1 MDVTKTRRQ
10 LIDQVLGN
18 MQVLAPGQTPA
29 DEDVQRVDGVIDAV
43 VVMLSALDV
52 YYVDDAGQPGP
63 LNGAIDAAAFLPLAH
78 CVAKEAGAAFGLGA
92 DPALVA
98 LDREA
103 KAELRTIGRPAG
115 TKRLLTVDRALTLP
129 RRGVFNFTTGQ

>member
-43 VVMLSALDV
+43 LDSLNAREIV
-52 YYVDDAGQPGP
+52 YVSDPGTPGP
-63 LNGAIDAAAFLPLAH
+63 LDGAIEAAIFLPLAH
-78 CVAKEAGAAFGLGA
+78 CVAKEAGAGFGLGA
-92 DPALVA
+92 DAALSALAAEAERHLKTITKPPRSRKLLRIDPALTPS
-98 LDREA
+98 R
-103 KAELRTIGRPAG
+103 RTS
-115 TKRLLTVDRALTLP
+115 
-129 RRGVFNFTTGQ
+129 FNFTRGS